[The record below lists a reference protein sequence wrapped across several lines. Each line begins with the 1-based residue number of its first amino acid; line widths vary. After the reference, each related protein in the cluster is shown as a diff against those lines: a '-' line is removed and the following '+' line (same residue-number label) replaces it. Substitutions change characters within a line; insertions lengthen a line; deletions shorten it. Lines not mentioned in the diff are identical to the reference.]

1 MSLVPPPE
9 VKRSRARSA
18 NDMQTVPGE
27 ARAAEPGAAEALI
40 AEARAHAR
48 RRRRLKVAVA
58 LAVLAA
64 AALAAVLIGRATPGS
79 DRAAQARPRAAAPAA
94 ATGIVTGHLPACF
107 GIPPANG
114 RRVTPGT
121 VVAVRGHITWKP
133 TAPGTWMIV
142 YPKGPAVASQHISDN
157 YDQTF
162 RFALPPGHYVLAGRY
177 DPGPGYDT
185 SREVTVTAGATL
197 RVDLPSLCK

>member
-1 MSLVPPPE
+1 MSLIPPPE
-9 VKRSRARSA
+9 VKRSRARSM
-18 NDMQTVPGE
+18 NDMQAVPGE

-48 RRRRLKVAVA
+48 RRRLKVAVA

-64 AALAAVLIGRATPGS
+64 AALAAVLIGRATLGS
-79 DRAAQARPRAAAPAA
+79 ARVAHARPRLAAPAA
-94 ATGIVTGHLPACF
+94 ATGIVTGHLAACF

-121 VVAVRGHITWKP
+121 VVALRGHITWKP

-185 SREVTVTAGATL
+185 SREVTVIAGATL